1 MYGNR
6 APKVSAGPSHLD
18 RQRGFQEKGK
28 YGQAC
33 NKKREGSCVCVT
45 GVSLKIFGELM
56 AESSLWHL
64 QLAGP
69 VGATRCCYHGEGSRL
84 SSTGEYTLLFL
95 SKGWLSCSTN
105 SKQRPSR
112 LWEFYTTMHFVTSL
126 TPTDE
131 TNNRWIP
138 FSGIQTWNTSVSL
151 LARRSSAAFYSAW
164 LSCFSFVTH
173 CTWETCRAVPIW
185 TC

>member
-6 APKVSAGPSHLD
+6 APEVSAGPSHLD

-33 NKKREGSCVCVT
+33 NKKREGSCICVT

-69 VGATRCCYHGEGSRL
+69 SGCYKM
-84 SSTGEYTLLFL
+84 LLPWGRIQAVQHWGIHTAVSEQGL
-95 SKGWLSCSTN
+95 AELQHKLQT
-105 SKQRPSR
+105 
-112 LWEFYTTMHFVTSL
+112 VTF
-126 TPTDE
+126 PT
-131 TNNRWIP
+131 
-138 FSGIQTWNTSVSL
+138 SGVLHNHAFRDISNTH
-151 LARRSSAAFYSAW
+151 R
-164 LSCFSFVTH
+164 
-173 CTWETCRAVPIW
+173 
-185 TC
+185 